1 MPTVEIFDGIKI
13 EMYVNDRNPPHVHIK
28 YAEHK
33 CILEIQTG
41 NIYAG
46 NLPLRQMKKSHK
58 LCCKSSGVIAYV
70 MEST

>member
-28 YAEHK
+28 YAKHK

-41 NIYAG
+41 NIC
-46 NLPLRQMKKSHK
+46 RQFTVKTNEKKP
-58 LCCKSSGVIAYV
+58 
-70 MEST
+70 